1 MTVGTG
7 VGGSTVASGIES
19 EDVLILEAGT
29 EPSWLMNIPMLT
41 PILQNGPYDWNFYTE
56 SQEKSAK
63 GLKGRQIHFP
73 LGKVVGGSH
82 VLNMQIYMRGHPED
96 HRVYVNGEYNFH
108 RDIERYFEQ
117 FERDLGPEEVKFRT
131 KLADAFQEAG
141 QESGYGPFESVRVT
155 QKHGMRF
162 TVADFYKELNRNGH
176 RVVSGAFVTRV
187 TFEEDL
193 ATASGVEFTKSG
205 KEYSVRA
212 TKGVILSAGTVG
224 SAKILLQSGIGP
236 MNHLKNV
243 GIPVRVNLPVG
254 ENLIDHVSTG
264 YNILLLNESL
274 SLDWSDILTP
284 KSLCSFAKGEG
295 PWTMP
300 GCESSAILSL
310 SSDIPNLQ
318 FMVLPVGL
326 TQDFGVHLKNIANI
340 DDKVWEKYFGK
351 MLGMSAATILP
362 VVLHPKSQG
371 VIRLKDSNPYSS
383 PVIDPQYLSH
393 PEDREVLLKGI
404 RILQKLIDTEAMQKI
419 GAEINPLPF
428 PGCENFPWDS
438 RDYWLCYIEHLTLT
452 TFHPAGTCSMGSVVD
467 RNFRVLHMEKLFV
480 VDASVMPKLP
490 SGNPMGTIGML
501 AHRFLAVN
509 GISKHF
515 PTEISS

>member
-1 MTVGTG
+1 M
-7 VGGSTVASGIES
+7 
-19 EDVLILEAGT
+19 ILEAGT

-41 PILQNGPYDWNFYTE
+41 PILQNGPYDWNFYTT
-56 SQEKSAK
+56 SQENSAK

-96 HRVYVNGEYNFH
+96 HRVYVNGEYDFH

-117 FERDLGPEEVKFRT
+117 FERDLEPEEVKFRT

-155 QKHGMRF
+155 QKHGLRY
-162 TVADFYKELNRNGH
+162 TVADFYKKLDRNGH

-187 TFEEDL
+187 TFEEDQ

-205 KEYSVRA
+205 KKYSVMA

-236 MNHLKNV
+236 VNHLKDI
-243 GIPVRVNLPVG
+243 GIPVRVDIPVG
-254 ENLIDHVSTG
+254 ENLSDHVSTG

-274 SLDWSDILTP
+274 YLDWSDILTP
-284 KSLCSFAKGEG
+284 KSLFSFAKGEG

-310 SSDIPNLQ
+310 GSDIPNLQ

-326 TQDFGVHLKNIANI
+326 TQDFGVHLRNIANI
-340 DDKVWEKYFGK
+340 DDEVWEKYFGK

-362 VVLHPKSQG
+362 VILHPKSQG
-371 VIRLKDSNPYSS
+371 VVKLKDSNPYSS

-404 RILQKLIDTEAMQKI
+404 RILQKLIDTKALQKI

-428 PGCENFPWDS
+428 PGCESLLWDS
-438 RDYWLCYIEHLTLT
+438 REYWLCYIDHLTLT

-467 RNFRVLHMEKLFV
+467 RNFRVLHTDKLFV
-480 VDASVMPKLP
+480 VDASVMPELP

-501 AHRFLAVN
+501 AHRFLAIN
-509 GISKHF
+509 GISKYF
-515 PTEISS
+515 VT